1 MAAKLREKDGF
12 YWVVVHHKGR
22 RKWKKI
28 GKDKREAQKVVHKVN
43 AQLAVGEFSMGSY
56 RKVPT
61 VEEALIRWYE
71 DYRPTFSPSFAQLS
85 ELNIRRH
92 LIPAFGD
99 LRVTELEER
108 HLLQF
113 ISARTTG
120 AQKPLAA
127 GTLTNILSLLRRVM
141 ALEVD
146 RGELARNPCRNLGR
160 LLSKVKRQQS
170 QEVDHVDA
178 WSREEV
184 AKLLSVAGDSEPGF
198 YPLLAFLFS
207 TGCRK
212 GEALGLKWQDVDF
225 EGGRILIRRALVR
238 GQLGTPKSGKARSVV
253 LSPALS
259 QTLGDLLSERRR
271 KVLRGS
277 WTEVP
282 ELVFC
287 SETGGS
293 LDERNVTRTWHR
305 IRRKAQKLGVRPLRL
320 HDARHSYASLALAA
334 GKSIR
339 WVADQLGHANPELTL
354 RVYAHA
360 LREEETDL
368 GFLDFEGT
376 KRHPRGTKVRATRGT
391 RKPLRATPR
400 RGSRLL
406 EHETGLEPATPTLA
420 MRPMGQKRA
429 ELTAGCAR
437 AA

>member
-170 QEVDHVDA
+170 QEVGHVSSWTRD
-178 WSREEV
+178 EV
-184 AKLLSVAGDSEPGF
+184 GT
-198 YPLLAFLFS
+198 LLAVARAKEPIFFPVLVFLLS
-207 TGCRK
+207 TGCRR
-212 GEALGLKWQDVDF
+212 GEALGLKWADVNFTVLGVSIDENALEVVPGF
-225 EGGRILIRRALVR
+225 VEKKKLHYPIALDTSDNPAWHAFFVAAIPAMFLIDRQGRIVAEWR
-238 GQLGTPKSGKARSVV
+238 GEVSTSDVTKAVEE
-253 LSPALS
+253 
-259 QTLGDLLSERRR
+259 LL
-271 KVLRGS
+271 
-277 WTEVP
+277 TET
-282 ELVFC
+282 
-287 SETGGS
+287 STT
-293 LDERNVTRTWHR
+293 N
-305 IRRKAQKLGVRPLRL
+305 
-320 HDARHSYASLALAA
+320 
-334 GKSIR
+334 
-339 WVADQLGHANPELTL
+339 
-354 RVYAHA
+354 
-360 LREEETDL
+360 
-368 GFLDFEGT
+368 
-376 KRHPRGTKVRATRGT
+376 
-391 RKPLRATPR
+391 
-400 RGSRLL
+400 
-406 EHETGLEPATPTLA
+406 
-420 MRPMGQKRA
+420 
-429 ELTAGCAR
+429 
-437 AA
+437 

>member
-12 YWVVVHHKGR
+12 WWVVVHHKGR

-28 GKDKREAQKVVHKVN
+28 GKDKREAQKVVKKVE
-43 AQLAVGEFSMGSY
+43 AMLALGQFTMEQERQS
-56 RKVPT
+56 PT
-61 VEEALIRWYE
+61 VEDALNRWYE
-71 DYRPTFSPSFAQLS
+71 DYRSTFSPSFA
-85 ELNIRRH
+85 ETAKLNIDRH
-92 LIPAFGD
+92 LIPSLGKIRLRELSERD
-99 LRVTELEER
+99 LLRFVREKTDRELTE
-108 HLLQF
+108 
-113 ISARTTG
+113 
-120 AQKPLAA
+120 KPLRAS
-127 GTLTNILSLLRRVM
+127 TVLNILSVLRRVTTL
-141 ALEVD
+141 AVD
-146 RGELARNPCRNLGR
+146 DGELDRNPCRNLGR
-160 LLSKVKRQQS
+160 LLAKVKRQQAE
-170 QEVDHVDA
+170 EVEHVDA

-184 AKLLSVAGDSEPGF
+184 AKLLTLTRDTEPGF

-238 GQLGTPKSGKARSVV
+238 GKLGTPKSGKARSVV

-287 SETGGS
+287 SETGGT

-420 MRPMGQKRA
+420 TWRS
-429 ELTAGCAR
+429 TN
-437 AA
+437 